1 MTQQVQDLFDDE
13 AEFGELVES
22 ARMSAANDWEEK
34 FVAGIIDK
42 FERFGRGMYLSD
54 LQLEH
59 LNRIAGDE

>member
-13 AEFGELVES
+13 AEFGNLIES
-22 ARMSAANDWEEK
+22 ARMNAQNDWEEK
-34 FVAGIIDK
+34 FVAWIIDK

-59 LNRIAGDE
+59 LKRIAGDE